1 MTEETPGE
9 RGEEEAAGL
18 RAWAA
23 VAVRQA
29 HELWPR
35 VQEDPREATFPLVVE
50 HLTTLERL
58 LPQDDPARAP
68 VVCWLGLLLK
78 VRILGLLSAERSEYA
93 AAVTHLRW
101 ADRCGPPSDRLA
113 QRCRRALAELL
124 VPPGIDRQVRDPSL
138 TPEAA
143 GLLRLQLGEAMEVLG
158 RVVAGDLTTREEVLP
173 FMERVATLLAALPGE
188 PGEGAPRPP
197 AEDGRAGARA
207 DRLPPVSGED
217 PAQRAMADAVRELV
231 AEARRDGVWCARL
244 LSWLCAGMN
253 DPRGPE
259 TDAARTLADL
269 GLDRPVFAPL
279 RELLA
284 ALADG
289 GHGSL
294 PLVERLRQ
302 AARAVRQ
309 DLLALEPEAPERVRV
324 AKFHAAL
331 LLAGNLR
338 MPEAFDFAEVDG
350 AAMRP
355 DPDPAVRSVRRGAV
369 SLDLILTTAID
380 NLWVSN
386 GDLGRVE
393 RSVAWLTEAVEARRG
408 EAAWA
413 AEHRYLTTLLAQRTA
428 TAAHLG
434 GSLQDSAAALSMAER
449 LAAADDGD
457 EVLNWF
463 SLVTAY
469 QLARRGQGQ
478 AAPAGVT
485 DRLIRTLGER
495 HASPAPEA
503 AVRFVI
509 AGTLGIALHERAART
524 HDRADLRAAVRY
536 LREAVAIDAATVT
549 PLFAPFLAP
558 VRAELMTELA
568 RADPRRESVDGAAA
582 EIHRLAAGGQLSP
595 WHEARLRLGL
605 GRAMLRATTHRSDL
619 SLLDPCIEE
628 LSRARTLADGSPSR
642 SLRADVLVTLS
653 AAHWT
658 SAVTGG
664 SRATE
669 DRETGL
675 KLRREA
681 LELLA
686 ADVLLQ
692 LGAEHALSAARAA
705 TGHVL
710 WLALRRAEGHRPADA
725 VEALE
730 LGRALVL
737 RTAAAE
743 HGVPRLLADRGH
755 AELAAHWRA
764 QTPRHPL
771 EPGPADPGRASAA
784 PAPPVSVAGLPSS
797 LRRAALTALGLGD
810 GDGARDLLGTPDPAA
825 LGAALAASGADALVY
840 LIPGE
845 GFRPHIPGRALVLRP
860 GRAEPEV
867 LPLPLLLTPGSHQLE
882 RYLAAAGRRSA
893 RHPSAAAREA
903 AEAEWRAALDALCDW
918 AWPAAV
924 GPVLDTLE
932 PLGRPPRIVL
942 IPCGPLGVVPWH
954 AARTHIPLG
963 GHRYACQDAVFS
975 YAPSGGQFL
984 RAAGRERLP
993 LDEGQVLVTDPLLSL
1008 VWAEVETEAL
1018 RSAYYP
1024 GARRFG
1030 EHVAADGV
1038 PDAPGSGAD
1047 LLSVLP
1053 GGDRPAA
1060 VVHVSCHGVAGPS
1073 PTRSALSLADG
1084 ELTVA
1089 RILDEAAPGP
1099 APGTAGPL
1107 VVLSACETDLSTGD
1121 HDEAL
1126 TLSTALVARGA
1137 ADVVGSRWAVD
1148 DCATAL
1154 MMAVLH
1160 HFLAGEGLAPP
1171 DALRAAQLWMLDPE
1185 RRPPP
1190 GMAERLCREAHRAD
1204 LGELPLWAAFTH
1216 QGDPGAE
1223 LASVPARERGVGLTE
1238 SRSGQGPPP

>member
-1 MTEETPGE
+1 
-9 RGEEEAAGL
+9 
-18 RAWAA
+18 
-23 VAVRQA
+23 
-29 HELWPR
+29 
-35 VQEDPREATFPLVVE
+35 
-50 HLTTLERL
+50 
-58 LPQDDPARAP
+58 
-68 VVCWLGLLLK
+68 
-78 VRILGLLSAERSEYA
+78 
-93 AAVTHLRW
+93 
-101 ADRCGPPSDRLA
+101 
-113 QRCRRALAELL
+113 
-124 VPPGIDRQVRDPSL
+124 
-138 TPEAA
+138 
-143 GLLRLQLGEAMEVLG
+143 
-158 RVVAGDLTTREEVLP
+158 
-173 FMERVATLLAALPGE
+173 
-188 PGEGAPRPP
+188 
-197 AEDGRAGARA
+197 
-207 DRLPPVSGED
+207 
-217 PAQRAMADAVRELV
+217 
-231 AEARRDGVWCARL
+231 
-244 LSWLCAGMN
+244 
-253 DPRGPE
+253 
-259 TDAARTLADL
+259 
-269 GLDRPVFAPL
+269 
-279 RELLA
+279 
-284 ALADG
+284 
-289 GHGSL
+289 
-294 PLVERLRQ
+294 
-302 AARAVRQ
+302 
-309 DLLALEPEAPERVRV
+309 
-324 AKFHAAL
+324 
-331 LLAGNLR
+331 
-338 MPEAFDFAEVDG
+338 
-350 AAMRP
+350 
-355 DPDPAVRSVRRGAV
+355 
-369 SLDLILTTAID
+369 
-380 NLWVSN
+380 
-386 GDLGRVE
+386 
-393 RSVAWLTEAVEARRG
+393 
-408 EAAWA
+408 
-413 AEHRYLTTLLAQRTA
+413 
-428 TAAHLG
+428 
-434 GSLQDSAAALSMAER
+434 
-449 LAAADDGD
+449 
-457 EVLNWF
+457 
-463 SLVTAY
+463 
-469 QLARRGQGQ
+469 
-478 AAPAGVT
+478 
-485 DRLIRTLGER
+485 
-495 HASPAPEA
+495 
-503 AVRFVI
+503 
-509 AGTLGIALHERAART
+509 
-524 HDRADLRAAVRY
+524 
-536 LREAVAIDAATVT
+536 
-549 PLFAPFLAP
+549 
-558 VRAELMTELA
+558 
-568 RADPRRESVDGAAA
+568 
-582 EIHRLAAGGQLSP
+582 
-595 WHEARLRLGL
+595 
-605 GRAMLRATTHRSDL
+605 
-619 SLLDPCIEE
+619 
-628 LSRARTLADGSPSR
+628 
-642 SLRADVLVTLS
+642 
-653 AAHWT
+653 
-658 SAVTGG
+658 
-664 SRATE
+664 
-669 DRETGL
+669 
-675 KLRREA
+675 
-681 LELLA
+681 
-686 ADVLLQ
+686 
-692 LGAEHALSAARAA
+692 
-705 TGHVL
+705 
-710 WLALRRAEGHRPADA
+710 
-725 VEALE
+725 
-730 LGRALVL
+730 
-737 RTAAAE
+737 
-743 HGVPRLLADRGH
+743 
-755 AELAAHWRA
+755 
-764 QTPRHPL
+764 
-771 EPGPADPGRASAA
+771 DPGRASAP

-1084 ELTVA
+1084 DLTVA

>member
-1 MTEETPGE
+1 MTEETPQG
-9 RGEEEAAGL
+9 RSEEDAAGL

-35 VQEDPREATFPLVVE
+35 VQGNPREATFPLVVE

-78 VRILGLLSAERSEYA
+78 VRILGLRAAERSEYA
-93 AAVTHLRW
+93 AAVIHLRW
-101 ADRCGPPSDRLA
+101 ADRCGPPSDPLA
-113 QRCRRALAELL
+113 QMCRRALAELL
-124 VPPGIDRQVRDPSL
+124 APPGIDRQVRDSSL
-138 TPEAA
+138 SPDAA
-143 GLLRLQLGEAMEVLG
+143 ALLHRQLTEAMEVLG

-173 FMERVATLLAALPGE
+173 SMERVDTLLAALPG
-188 PGEGAPRPP
+188 PPQNRAAPPFPPEGDRGWKA
-197 AEDGRAGARA
+197 AERLRVARV
-207 DRLPPVSGED
+207 PESGE
-217 PAQRAMADAVRELV
+217 RALSEAVLAFVEWAHRNPVRL
-231 AEARRDGVWCARL
+231 ARL
-244 LSWLCAGMN
+244 LVWLCVDVNHSGGSAADAG
-253 DPRGPE
+253 R
-259 TDAARTLADL
+259 ALAKL
-269 GLDRPVFAPL
+269 GLDTPVLAPL
-279 RELLA
+279 GELLA
-284 ALADG
+284 ELGAG
-289 GHGSL
+289 GHGSR
-294 PLVERLRQ
+294 PLVERVRQ
-302 AARAVRQ
+302 AARAAREA
-309 DLLALEPEAPERVRV
+309 LLALEWDSPERIRV

-331 LLAGNLR
+331 LLAGNFR

-350 AAMRP
+350 AAMWP
-355 DPDPAVRSVRRGAV
+355 DPDPAVRSVWRGEV

-393 RSVAWLTEAVEARRG
+393 RSVAWLRESIEARRG

-413 AEHRYLTTLLAQRTA
+413 AERRYLTTLLAQRTS
-428 TAAHLG
+428 TAANLG

-449 LAAADDGD
+449 LTAADEED
-457 EVLNWF
+457 EVLTWF
-463 SLVTAY
+463 NLVTAY
-469 QLARRGQGQ
+469 QLARRGQDQ
-478 AAPAGVT
+478 AALAGVT

-495 HASPAPEA
+495 HASAAPDA
-503 AVRFVI
+503 AVRFIV
-509 AGTLGIALHERAART
+509 AGTLGIALHERASRT

-536 LREAVAIDAATVT
+536 LREAVETDASMVT

-568 RADPRRESVDGAAA
+568 RADPRREVVDGAAA
-582 EIHRLAAGGQLSP
+582 EIHRLAADGQLSS
-595 WHEARLRLGL
+595 WYEARLRLSL
-605 GRAMLRATTHRSDL
+605 ARAMLQATTHRSDL

-642 SLRADVLVTLS
+642 SLRADVLITLS

-692 LGAEHALSAARAA
+692 LGADHALSAARAA

-710 WLALRRAEGHRPADA
+710 WLALRRAEDHRPAEA

-737 RTAAAE
+737 QTAAAE

-755 AELAAHWRA
+755 AELAARWRA
-764 QTPRHPL
+764 QAVRHPL
-771 EPGPADPGRASAA
+771 EPGPAGPGRAGGGVAGEERPPQEGTRRASAA
-784 PAPPVSVAGLPSS
+784 PVPPASVAELPSA
-797 LRRAALTALGLGD
+797 LRRTALTALGVGD
-810 GDGARDLLGTPDPAA
+810 GDGARELLGTPDAAA
-825 LGAALAASGADALVY
+825 LSAALAASGADALVY

-860 GRAEPEV
+860 GRAEPDV
-867 LPLPLLLTPGSHQLE
+867 LSLPLLLTPGSHQLE

-893 RHPSAAAREA
+893 RHASAAAREA
-903 AEAEWRAALDALCDW
+903 AEAEWRAALGALCDW

-924 GPVLDTLE
+924 GPVLDSLE
-932 PLGRPPRIVL
+932 PLGRPPRVVL
-942 IPCGPLGVVPWH
+942 VPCGSLGVVPWH

-984 RAAGRERLP
+984 RAAGRDRLP
-993 LDEGQVLVTDPLLSL
+993 LAEGQVLVTDPLLSL

-1038 PDAPGSGAD
+1038 PDGPGSGAD

-1053 GGDRPAA
+1053 GGGRPAA
-1060 VVHVSCHGVAGPS
+1060 LVHVSCHGVAGPS

-1121 HDEAL
+1121 HDEVL

-1154 MMAVLH
+1154 MMAVFH

-1190 GMAERLCREAHRAD
+1190 GMAERLRREAHRAD

-1216 QGDPGAE
+1216 QGNPGA
-1223 LASVPARERGVGLTE
+1223 S
-1238 SRSGQGPPP
+1238 S